1 MALMKR
7 FSLTI
12 VFSILVCSATLA
24 QGLDSAAY
32 TQMKEDFDYSDQDPP
47 EEKFKQPKNVDNGE
61 YTPPQNVEPEEP
73 ESSWL
78 SQQQLLTSI
87 LTLLGIGV
95 IIFVIIRLQ
104 GRLDNRRVDKLKA
117 ATSLEEAEE
126 NLLEVHLDDLIS
138 RAEKDGDYRL
148 MLHLQFLELLRELHH
163 KEAIQWRPHKT
174 NGQYALEIEATELK
188 ALYLKTVVTFDRVW
202 YGHKAIDKLIF
213 EDWLQTVEKMRSL

>member
-1 MALMKR
+1 MVLMKR

-12 VFSILVCSATLA
+12 VFTILVCSATLA

-47 EEKFKQPKNVDNGE
+47 EEEFKQPENVEPGS
-61 YTPPQNVEPEEP
+61 YTPPQDVEPEEP
-73 ESSWL
+73 EASWL

-87 LTLLGIGV
+87 FTLLGIGI

-163 KEAIQWRPHKT
+163 KEVIQWRPHKT
-174 NGQYALEIEATELK
+174 NGQYALEIEPTELK
-188 ALYLKTVVTFDRVW
+188 SLYQKSVVTFDRVW
-202 YGHKAIDKLIF
+202 YGHKAIDQLIY
-213 EDWLQTVEKMRSL
+213 EDWLQTVDKMRSL